1 MKGGVNCER
10 LSLRREREKGREMK
24 KSRER
29 EGERLSEREGEGK
42 GERAAYG
49 GKR

>member
-1 MKGGVNCER
+1 
-10 LSLRREREKGREMK
+10 MK

>member
-1 MKGGVNCER
+1 MRGYPFVV
-10 LSLRREREKGREMK
+10 REREKGRQMK